1 MFKIP
6 YLKIFYFP
14 TLSPLGTRV
23 IDATGKY
30 VLPGGI
36 DANVHLETPFV
47 EGNTRTIDDFYQG
60 TRAAIAGGTTTV
72 SICHLSFN
80 MMSIPIFLVL

>member
-72 SICHLSFN
+72 SIRQLSLNN
-80 MMSIPIFLVL
+80 MYS